1 MEVFHQTLT
10 NILQNQVV
18 NEKECDCCS
27 SSYCQQRK
35 YRNGE
40 EWASDGDNEDDDDL
54 EEEILKYYGRNKE
67 ADLKARKYL
76 LRNWLVLV

>member
-27 SSYCQQRK
+27 SSYCQQRN